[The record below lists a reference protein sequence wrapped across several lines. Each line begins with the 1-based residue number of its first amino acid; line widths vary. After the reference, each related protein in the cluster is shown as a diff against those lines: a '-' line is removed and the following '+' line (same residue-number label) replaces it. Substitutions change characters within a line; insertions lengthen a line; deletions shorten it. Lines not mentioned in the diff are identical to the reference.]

1 MFGDKTIGGG
11 VLLLALI
18 LVASLFFII
27 SALIMVTYNNSIVK
41 MNDNFKPID
50 YNTSM
55 VFVLFVLFLT
65 SLKITF
71 VNYKGNNYKF

>member
-1 MFGDKTIGGG
+1 
-11 VLLLALI
+11 
-18 LVASLFFII
+18 
-27 SALIMVTYNNSIVK
+27 MVTYNNSIVK